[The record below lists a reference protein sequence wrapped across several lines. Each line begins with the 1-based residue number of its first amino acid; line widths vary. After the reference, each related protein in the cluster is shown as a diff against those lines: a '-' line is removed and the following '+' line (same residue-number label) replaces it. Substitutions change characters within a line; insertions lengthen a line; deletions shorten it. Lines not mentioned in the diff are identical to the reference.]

1 MDIGNIILGL
11 MMIFFS
17 IGLAIGVFNHWKE
30 EYKDKEKKWIL
41 KI

>member
-17 IGLAIGVFNHWKE
+17 IGLAIGIFNHWKE
-30 EYKDKEKKWIL
+30 EYKDKGKK
-41 KI
+41 

>member
-17 IGLAIGVFNHWKE
+17 IGLAIGIFNHWKE
-30 EYKDKEKKWIL
+30 EYKDKGKKWIL